1 MHLYVLMMTS
11 VRGAHYYQIHL
22 SSFTL
27 AVHIVFCA
35 YIKCKESTTGEKVI
49 LKKNCQF
56 IHIDSIEKIS
66 SKSQMDIYSQKKKLF
81 KSDSIHIQTML
92 LCVKEC
98 YSILMSVENQNDH
111 KLCGRLVKSFR
122 FRYKFDNNLV
132 RVRLWTTG
140 IDFEKVSQKTFIRML
155 QTHILP
161 QFMCQ

>member
-1 MHLYVLMMTS
+1 
-11 VRGAHYYQIHL
+11 
-22 SSFTL
+22 
-27 AVHIVFCA
+27 
-35 YIKCKESTTGEKVI
+35 
-49 LKKNCQF
+49 
-56 IHIDSIEKIS
+56 
-66 SKSQMDIYSQKKKLF
+66 
-81 KSDSIHIQTML
+81 
-92 LCVKEC
+92 
-98 YSILMSVENQNDH
+98 MSVENQNDH